1 MLLRPI
7 TYEGRLVAV
16 CTRSRFYL
24 VEELELRPT
33 TDPERT
39 FVVFMCAYACAVL
52 RDELPGPFSHQAARY
67 YARAALI
74 PDEVLERD
82 HLDAARAAAA
92 LRVPAAELRAA
103 RAEQLSQR
111 RLDDRFRRS
120 PS

>member
-7 TYEGRLVAV
+7 TYGGRLVAV

-24 VEELELRPT
+24 AEELELRPAI
-33 TDPERT
+33 DPERT

-52 RDELPGPFSHQAARY
+52 RGELPGPFCHDAARY
-67 YARAALI
+67 FARAALI

-82 HLDAARAAAA
+82 DLDIARAAAA

-103 RAEQLSQR
+103 RAGHLSKP
-111 RLDDRFRRS
+111 RLDDRFRLS
-120 PS
+120 PN